1 MIPERYAAAAFVRSA
16 TTRCRLRRWLGLV
29 PTQDLAAD
37 QRHREALARE
47 LETLVATR
55 LEHAIDPRSEFVAII
70 DDLRCIGHALA
81 LDVEQPDET
90 IYCCLPRRDLA
101 VWASWSD
108 RDMRTI
114 EVLWQKM

>member
-1 MIPERYAAAAFVRSA
+1 MIPERYAAVAFVRA
-16 TTRCRLRRWLGLV
+16 TTTRCRFRRWLGFV

-47 LETLVATR
+47 LETLVAAR
-55 LEHAIDPRSEFVAII
+55 LEHATGPRNEFIAII
-70 DDLRCIGHALA
+70 DDLRSIGHALE
-81 LDVEQPDET
+81 LDVERPDET
-90 IYCCLPRRDLA
+90 IYCDLPRRDLA
-101 VWASWSD
+101 VWATWSD